1 MLEILIVDDDL
12 DTCHYLQ
19 DLLGTEGHNAQIVN
33 DSLLTIETIRKGS
46 FHLVLL
52 DIMMPRLS
60 GIQVL
65 EQIRNL
71 NKDLPVAILTGY
83 PEIDTAIA
91 SIQHNVLGYIKKPFT
106 INEIKEIVDKV
117 AKKQGTLPD
126 KEQALRSKVG
136 RVVREA
142 RKAQEFTLQDLS
154 QKTKLSISLLSQI
167 ERGEGNPTLQNIFRI
182 AQSLNLLLSEIF
194 KEY

>member
-19 DLLGTEGHNAQIVN
+19 DLLSTEGHNAQIVN
-33 DSLLTIETIRKGS
+33 DSLLTLATIRKGS
-46 FHLVLL
+46 FHLILL

-65 EQIRNL
+65 EQIRNFS
-71 NKDLPVAILTGY
+71 KDLPVAILTGY
-83 PEIDTAIA
+83 PEIDTAIT

-106 INEIKEIVDKV
+106 INEIKDLVDKV
-117 AKKQGTLPD
+117 AKKQGISPD
-126 KEQALRSKVG
+126 KEQVLRSRVG
-136 RVVREA
+136 KVVREA
-142 RKAQEFTLQDLS
+142 RKAQDLTLQDLS

-182 AQSLNLLLSEIF
+182 AQSLELQLSEIVRDF
-194 KEY
+194 

>member
-19 DLLGTEGHNAQIVN
+19 DLLGTEGHNAHIVN
-33 DSLLTIETIRKGS
+33 DSSLTIEAIRKGN

-65 EQIRNL
+65 EQIRLL

-106 INEIKEIVDKV
+106 IDEIKELVDKV
-117 AKKQGTLPD
+117 AKKQGFSPD
-126 KEQALRSKVG
+126 KEQVLRSRVG
-136 RVVREA
+136 KVVREA
-142 RKAQEFTLQDLS
+142 RKAQELTLQDLAA
-154 QKTKLSISLLSQI
+154 KTKLSISLLSQI
-167 ERGEGNPTLQNIFRI
+167 ERGEANPTLQNIFRI
-182 AQSLNLLLSEIF
+182 AQSLDLQLSEIVKDF
-194 KEY
+194 